1 MNFKKN
7 AIKTAVGV
15 AAMSGV
21 AAVQA
26 GTWAPT
32 SGAPVF
38 ATELFGTGT
47 TAVLTPTTGIY
58 TLGTDIATGNQQVN
72 VTLAGGTWGA
82 ALTSG
87 SLVYTNNGDGDN
99 TTNGVA
105 TIALVAGGTTTD
117 TTASFRITTGTALE
131 TADTFTLTY
140 TIGGPQGLS
149 TATTTAGP
157 TLAFTISDTLG
168 NADTAGAAGVV
179 ASSAN
184 AVTLTQGATAAA
196 SAANI
201 DVTSGS
207 VQFTDAGDGTTLSMD
222 LGGFTLA
229 GATAREDGNDAN
241 FVINASDALVTSTTV
256 TVTGDFAASLGVD
269 TDLDGVTTEGEGVTI
284 SGCGLGTVAASTLTE
299 TTATFA
305 LTSANAATA
314 AAAGT
319 ECTINML
326 VDGTTVINPSTPSLS
341 VAVDYTTAGYADE
354 ASSGTLAAVAKN
366 GSTAS
371 ANLLLN
377 PTGVYDNFVRVS
389 NGGTVAGAVTVQ
401 LFNDSGDSVSFAL
414 QDTDLAAGA
423 STDLI
428 SIATLYASA
437 QAADATFDVGTGKL
451 RGVFTG
457 AFSGISVQNIS
468 TSTDGTTFFTF

>member
-7 AIKTAVGV
+7 ALRTVVGAAAMTGV
-15 AAMSGV
+15 AA
-21 AAVQA
+21 AQA
-26 GTWAPT
+26 GSWAAT

-72 VTLAGGTWGA
+72 VTLAGGVWGA
-82 ALTSG
+82 ALTSS
-87 SLVYTNNGDGDN
+87 SLAYTNNGDGDN
-99 TTNGVA
+99 TTNGAA
-105 TIALVAGGTTTD
+105 TVALVSGGTTTD
-117 TTASFRITTGTALE
+117 TTASFRITTGTAME
-131 TADTFTLTY
+131 NQDTFTLTY
-140 TIGGPQGLS
+140 TIGSPAGLS
-149 TATTTAGP
+149 SATTTAGP

-168 NADTAGAAGVV
+168 NADTAGAAAVV
-179 ASSAN
+179 ASSGN
-184 AVTLTQGATAAA
+184 AVALTQAAA
-196 SAANI
+196 GTPANI

-222 LGGFTLA
+222 LGGFTLDDA
-229 GATAREDGNDAN
+229 VAREDGNDAN
-241 FVINASDALVTSTTV
+241 FVINAGNALVTSTTV

-269 TDLDGVTTEGEGVTI
+269 TDEDGVTTEGEGVTL
-284 SGCGLGTVAASTLTE
+284 SGCGLGTVAASTLTA

-314 AAAGT
+314 AAAST

-326 VDGTTVINPSTPSLS
+326 VDGTTVINPSTPTMT

-354 ASSGTLAAVAKN
+354 ASSGALAAVAKN
-366 GSTAS
+366 GSSAE

-377 PTGVYDNFVRVS
+377 PAGAYDNFIRVS
-389 NGGTVAGAVTVQ
+389 NGGTVAGAVTITM
-401 LFNDSGDSVSFAL
+401 FNDSGDSVTFAL
-414 QDTDLAAGA
+414 QDSDLAAGA

-428 SIATLYASA
+428 SVATLYASA

-451 RGVFTG
+451 RATFSG
-457 AFSGISVQNIS
+457 AFSGLNVQNIS

>member
-7 AIKTAVGV
+7 AIRTAVGAV
-15 AAMSGV
+15 AMTGV
-21 AAVQA
+21 AAAQA
-26 GTWAPT
+26 GTWTAS

-47 TAVLTPTTGIY
+47 TAIISPTTGVY
-58 TLGTDIATGNQQVN
+58 TLGTGIATGNQQVN

-82 ALTSG
+82 ALTG
-87 SLVYTNNGDGDN
+87 ASLAYANNGDGAN
-99 TTNGVA
+99 NALGSA
-105 TIALVAGGTTTD
+105 TIALVSGGTTTD
-117 TTASFRITTGTALE
+117 STASFRVTTAIALE
-131 TADTFTLTY
+131 NQDTFTLTY
-140 TIGGPQGLS
+140 TIGGAQGLS
-149 TATTTAGP
+149 SATTTGGP
-157 TLAFTISDTLG
+157 TLAFTLSDVLG
-168 NADTAGAAGVV
+168 NADTPGAAAVV
-179 ASSAN
+179 ASSAA
-184 AVTLTQGATAAA
+184 AVTLAQAAQATPQ
-196 SAANI
+196 NI

-207 VQFTDAGDGTTLSMD
+207 TQFTGSGAATLSMD
-222 LGGFTLA
+222 LGGFTLTS
-229 GATAREDGNDAN
+229 ATAREDGNDAN
-241 FVINASDALVTSTTV
+241 FVLNAGDALLTSTTV

-284 SGCGLGTVAASTLTE
+284 SGCGLGTVAATTLTA

-314 AAAGT
+314 AANGG
-319 ECTINML
+319 ECQVNML
-326 VDGTTVINPSTPSLS
+326 VDGTTVINPSTPSMT
-341 VAVDYTTAGYADE
+341 VALDYTTAGYADE
-354 ASSGTLAAVAKN
+354 SSSGSLAAVAKN
-366 GSTAS
+366 GSSAN

-377 PTGVYDNFVRVS
+377 PTGVYDNFIRVS

-414 QDTDLAAGA
+414 QATDLAAGG

-428 SIATLYASA
+428 SVASLYASA

-457 AFSGISVQNIS
+457 AFSGLSVQNIS